1 MPYNPIDYF
10 RISFSR
16 RLNFLVATL
25 ASIVFVVALVF
36 LFAQARYA
44 VQREA
49 KEHASQLLNNTAL
62 RVNTVLN
69 QVEVATENTS
79 WLVGRHLKTPDSMY
93 VYARAIVENNPELA
107 GCSISFEPY
116 YYPRKGR
123 YFSVYAKQENGKVSV
138 VQEGD
143 ESYEYFFMDWYQLPK
158 LLGHSAWTE
167 PFLGEYPEEEA
178 VQDKMVVSYCKRI
191 EDENGKYVGTIASDL
206 SLRWLSETISAVKPY
221 PHSYSFMIGRGGT
234 FFVHPDP
241 EKLLYQSIFTET
253 MEQDNPERMALGK
266 AMVSGEEGMRM
277 LTLNGELCYV
287 FYQPLG
293 ETGFSA
299 AIVCPE
305 RDIFYG
311 YNRLRNVVILI
322 FILGM
327 LIMHIILSTVF
338 RREIAPMR
346 SLAEQAETIADGNFD
361 EVLLDTGRKDE
372 IGRLVH
378 SFSEMQR
385 SLVKYI
391 EEIKNTSA
399 EKASIEREL
408 YVARDIQMSMVP
420 RIFPPFPER
429 EDIDLFASMTPA
441 KEVGGDLY
449 DFFVENECLYFCIGD
464 VSGKGVPASLFMA
477 VTRNLFR
484 VIAQQ
489 GNSPEEIAKSINH
502 ALSAENDQGM
512 FVTMFIGKVNLK
524 TGELTYCNCGHNPP
538 VVCEPGKEAR
548 FLPMQYVNLAL
559 GTWDGFE
566 FQGERIPDIREWKIL
581 LYTDGLN
588 EAENPRYELFGND
601 RLIQLMNGVSQL
613 DAEGIIQMLQEEV
626 ERHRSGASP
635 NDDLTLLSLTV
646 KKFSA

>member
-191 EDENGKYVGTIASDL
+191 EEENGKYVGTIASDL

-548 FLPMQYVNLAL
+548 FLPMQYVNMAL

>member
-191 EDENGKYVGTIASDL
+191 EEENGKYVGTIASDL

>member
-635 NDDLTLLSLTV
+635 NDDLTLLSLIV

>member
-10 RISFSR
+10 RTSFSR

-79 WLVGRHLKTPDSMY
+79 WLVGRHLDTPDSMY

-123 YFSVYAKQENGKVSV
+123 FFSVYAKQENGKVSV

-167 PFLGEYPEEEA
+167 PFLDEDPEEEA

-327 LIMHIILSTVF
+327 LIMHIILSAVF

-512 FVTMFIGKVNLK
+512 FVTMFIGKANLK

-635 NDDLTLLSLTV
+635 NDDLTLLSFTV

>member
-123 YFSVYAKQENGKVSV
+123 FFSVYAKQENGKVSV

-167 PFLGEYPEEEA
+167 PFLDEDPEEEA

-327 LIMHIILSTVF
+327 LIMHIILSAVF

>member
-1 MPYNPIDYF
+1 
-10 RISFSR
+10 
-16 RLNFLVATL
+16 
-25 ASIVFVVALVF
+25 
-36 LFAQARYA
+36 
-44 VQREA
+44 
-49 KEHASQLLNNTAL
+49 
-62 RVNTVLN
+62 
-69 QVEVATENTS
+69 
-79 WLVGRHLKTPDSMY
+79 
-93 VYARAIVENNPELA
+93 
-107 GCSISFEPY
+107 
-116 YYPRKGR
+116 
-123 YFSVYAKQENGKVSV
+123 
-138 VQEGD
+138 
-143 ESYEYFFMDWYQLPK
+143 
-158 LLGHSAWTE
+158 
-167 PFLGEYPEEEA
+167 
-178 VQDKMVVSYCKRI
+178 
-191 EDENGKYVGTIASDL
+191 
-206 SLRWLSETISAVKPY
+206 
-221 PHSYSFMIGRGGT
+221 
-234 FFVHPDP
+234 
-241 EKLLYQSIFTET
+241 
-253 MEQDNPERMALGK
+253 
-266 AMVSGEEGMRM
+266 
-277 LTLNGELCYV
+277 
-287 FYQPLG
+287 
-293 ETGFSA
+293 
-299 AIVCPE
+299 
-305 RDIFYG
+305 
-311 YNRLRNVVILI
+311 
-322 FILGM
+322 
-327 LIMHIILSTVF
+327 
-338 RREIAPMR
+338 MR

-512 FVTMFIGKVNLK
+512 FVTMFIGKADLK

-548 FLPMQYVNLAL
+548 FLPMQYVNMAL

-601 RLIQLMNGVSQL
+601 RLIHLMNGVSQL

>member
-635 NDDLTLLSLTV
+635 NDDLTLLSLTI

>member
-79 WLVGRHLKTPDSMY
+79 WLVGRHLKTPDSMF

>member
-36 LFAQARYA
+36 LFEQSRYA
-44 VQREA
+44 VQLEA

-116 YYPRKGR
+116 YYPRRGR
-123 YFSVYAKQENGKVSV
+123 FFSVYAKQENGKVSV

-167 PFLGEYPEEEA
+167 PFLGEYPEEEV

-378 SFSEMQR
+378 SFSEMQQ
-385 SLVKYI
+385 SLVNYI
-391 EEIKNTSA
+391 EKIKSTSA

-512 FVTMFIGKVNLK
+512 FVTMFIGKANLK

-588 EAENPRYELFGND
+588 EAENPQYELFGND

>member
-346 SLAEQAETIADGNFD
+346 SLAEQAETISDGNFD

-512 FVTMFIGKVNLK
+512 FVTMFIGKANLK

>member
-10 RISFSR
+10 RTSFSR

-378 SFSEMQR
+378 SFSEMQQ

-420 RIFPPFPER
+420 RNFPPFPER

>member
-191 EDENGKYVGTIASDL
+191 EEENGKYVGTIASDL

-221 PHSYSFMIGRGGT
+221 PHSYSFMIGMGGT

>member
-548 FLPMQYVNLAL
+548 FLPMQYVNMAL

>member
-79 WLVGRHLKTPDSMY
+79 WLVGRHLDTPDSMY

-123 YFSVYAKQENGKVSV
+123 FFSVYAKQENGKVSV

-167 PFLGEYPEEEA
+167 PFLDEDPEEEA

-327 LIMHIILSTVF
+327 LIMHIILSAVF

-512 FVTMFIGKVNLK
+512 FVTMFIGKANLK

>member
-378 SFSEMQR
+378 SFSEMQQ

>member
-1 MPYNPIDYF
+1 MAYKPFDYF
-10 RISFSR
+10 RASFSR
-16 RLNFLVATL
+16 RLNILVATL
-25 ASIVFVVALVF
+25 ASIVFAVALVF

-49 KEHASQLLNNTAL
+49 KEHATQLLNNTVL
-62 RVNTVLN
+62 RVNNILD
-69 QVEVATENTS
+69 QVEVATNNTG
-79 WLVGRHLKTPDSMY
+79 WLVGRHLNTPDSMY
-93 VYARAIVENNPELA
+93 VYARAIVNNNPELA

-116 YYPRKGR
+116 YYPSKGR
-123 YFSVYAKQENGKVSV
+123 YFSVYSRQENGVATV
-138 VQEGD
+138 EQEGS
-143 ESYEYFFMDWYQLPK
+143 ESYEYFYMDWYQLPK
-158 LLGHSAWTE
+158 LLGHSTWTE
-167 PFLGEYPEEEA
+167 PFLDEDPEEDA
-178 VQDKMVVSYCKRI
+178 VQNNMILSYCKRI
-191 EDENGKYVGTIASDL
+191 EDEKGKYVGTIASDL

-221 PHSYSFMIGRGGT
+221 PHSYSFMIGKGGT

-241 EKLLYQSIFTET
+241 EKLLYQSIFTESL
-253 MEQDNPERMALGK
+253 EQDNPERTALGK
-266 AMVSGEEGMRM
+266 AMVAGEEGMKQI
-277 LTLNGELCYV
+277 TLNGELCYV

-338 RREIAPMR
+338 RLEIAPMR
-346 SLAEQAETIADGNFD
+346 SLAEEAETIADGNFD
-361 EVLLDTGRKDE
+361 VALPDTGRIDE

-378 SFSEMQR
+378 SFSEMQQ

-399 EKASIEREL
+399 EKASIEKEL

-429 EDIDLFASMTPA
+429 EDIDLYASMTPA

-489 GNSPEEIAKSINH
+489 GKSPEEIAGKINH
-502 ALSAENDQGM
+502 VLSAENDQGM
-512 FVTMFIGKVNLK
+512 FVTMFIGKANLK
-524 TGELTYCNCGHNPP
+524 TGELAYCNCGHNPP

-566 FQGERIPDIREWKIL
+566 FQGERIPDIRGWQIL

-588 EAENPRYELFGND
+588 EAENPQYELFGND
-601 RLIQLMNGVSQL
+601 RLIKLMNGVSRM
-613 DAEGIIQMLQEEV
+613 DAQGIIQMLQGEV
-626 ERHRSGASP
+626 ERHRSGAAP

-646 KKFSA
+646 KNLTA

>member
-10 RISFSR
+10 RTSFSR

-79 WLVGRHLKTPDSMY
+79 WLVGRHLKTPDSMF